1 MRPLHDCMTAS
12 ATKNRAASEAFVV
25 TDGVKQ
31 DCVLVPTFFS
41 LMFSVMMM
49 DAYRDERPG
58 VRIAYRTDDKVPQ
71 PPTDALLV
79 AWDMQRIMDLFAA
92 ACEDFRLI
100 INTEK
105 TMVMHQPPPNVANVA
120 PHIRVN
126 GAQLQMVDNFRYL
139 GSTLSCNN
147 KVDDEV
153 ARRISKVIQAFG
165 RLQNT
170 VWIRHGL
177 HLNNKLKMG
186 KTVIIPTLLYGTKT

>member
-1 MRPLHDCMTAS
+1 MRQLHDGMTAS
-12 ATKNRAASEAFVV
+12 ATENRAASEAFAV
-25 TDGVKQ
+25 TNGVKQ

-49 DAYRDERPG
+49 DAYRDELPG
-58 VRIAYRTDDKVPQ
+58 VRIACRTYDKVPQ

-79 AWDMQRIMDLFAA
+79 AWDMQRSMDLFAAA

-105 TMVMHQPPPNVANVA
+105 TMVMHQPPPNVAYVA

-153 ARRISKVIQAFG
+153 ARRISKVS
-165 RLQNT
+165 
-170 VWIRHGL
+170 
-177 HLNNKLKMG
+177 
-186 KTVIIPTLLYGTKT
+186 